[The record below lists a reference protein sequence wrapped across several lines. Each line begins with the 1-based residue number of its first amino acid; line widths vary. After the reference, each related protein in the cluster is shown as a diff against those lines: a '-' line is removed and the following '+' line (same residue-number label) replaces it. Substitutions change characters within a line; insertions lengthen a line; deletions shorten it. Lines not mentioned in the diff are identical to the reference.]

1 MGAPQAREHEVA
13 APHAMPGE
21 FEQGVQ
27 HGLEMAA
34 IQQGRVLAEV
44 RRDALAAA
52 HSEPYLVMAR
62 RGGFDE
68 GFNAGMQAAQ
78 RAEAP
83 KAAQFTYADVEGARR
98 RGYDE
103 GRAASA
109 GIPNVDESSVRRK
122 MLDGMLEDC
131 RVIAESNPGMAPGV
145 NAVRHMIKK
154 RA

>member
-1 MGAPQAREHEVA
+1 MGAPQEREHEVA
-13 APHAMPGE
+13 AAHPMPGE
-21 FEQGVQ
+21 FERGMQ
-27 HGLEMAA
+27 HGIEMAMG
-34 IQQGRVLAEV
+34 QQGRVLAEV
-44 RRDALAAA
+44 RREALVAA

-83 KAAQFTYADVEGARR
+83 KTAQFTYADVEGARR

-109 GIPNVDESSVRRK
+109 GIPNVNESSVRKK
-122 MLDGMLEDC
+122 MVDDMLESC
-131 RVIAESNPGMAPGV
+131 RVISESNESMAPGV

-154 RA
+154 LG